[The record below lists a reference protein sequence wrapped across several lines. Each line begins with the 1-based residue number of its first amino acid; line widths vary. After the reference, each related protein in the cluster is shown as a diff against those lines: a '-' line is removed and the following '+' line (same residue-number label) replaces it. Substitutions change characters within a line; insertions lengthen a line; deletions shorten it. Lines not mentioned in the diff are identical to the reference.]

1 MTVKKKGLGRG
12 LSDLGLNE
20 LLSRM
25 TSENKPATSQT
36 TAADIANLTH
46 LKIDVLQPGKYQ
58 PRKDMDSHALEEL
71 AESIKSQGIIQPIVV
86 RKVALDRYEIV
97 AGERRWRAA
106 SLAGLTEIPVII
118 REIPDN
124 AAIAMALIENIQREN
139 LNAIEEASALHRL
152 SQEFSLTHQEIA
164 KIVGKSRATISNL
177 LRLLTLSP
185 EIKAMVEKGELEMG
199 HARAVLA
206 LNPERQLAVATQIA
220 MKGYSVRDAEDY
232 IRRLVNL
239 ADIPAAPKEKDYE
252 LAKIEK
258 TLSKRLGARV
268 TIKKKDETKGKLIVH
283 YRNPEQLEAVL
294 NYLDGKA

>member
-25 TSENKPATSQT
+25 TSEAKTVATPSTPADMAS
-36 TAADIANLTH
+36 LTY
-46 LKIDVLQPGKYQ
+46 LKMDALQPGKYQ
-58 PRKDMDSHALEEL
+58 PRKGMDNHALEEL
-71 AESIKSQGIIQPIVV
+71 AESIRSQGIIQPIVV
-86 RKVALDRYEIV
+86 RKIGLDRFEIV

-185 EIKAMVEKGELEMG
+185 EIKLMVEKGELEMG

-206 LNPERQLAVATQIA
+206 LDEGRQLQVAKQIA
-220 MKGYSVRDAEDY
+220 LKGYSVRDAELY

-239 ADIPAAPKEKDYE
+239 ADIPMPKERDE
-252 LAKIEK
+252 TLTKIEK
-258 TLSKRLGARV
+258 SLSKRLGARV
-268 TIKKKDETKGKLIVH
+268 TIKKKDDMKGKLIVH

-294 NYLDGKA
+294 NYLDGKI